1 MFIKHLGFR
10 TDCHRMD
17 LVGMGCNAG
26 LNGLN
31 PVTSWVKAN
40 PGRLAMMICC
50 EVNSALYIYDD
61 TIGTGVVNS
70 LFGDGCAA
78 ITVCVQ
84 TIKTTVDYTPGGSVI
99 LVSHHSRHLA
109 GHELPLE
116 RSAREVLVQLG
127 ERCALCAG
135 LSCP

>member
-1 MFIKHLGFR
+1 
-10 TDCHRMD
+10 MD

-31 PVTSWVKAN
+31 PVTSWVKLRPA
-40 PGRLAMMICC
+40 AMMICC
-50 EVNSALYIYDD
+50 ESVGLISMTTPLY
-61 TIGTGVVNS
+61 GGHS

-78 ITVCVQ
+78 IIMRV
-84 TIKTTVDYTPGGSVI
+84 IKTIACPCGSVI